1 MGQQKTTQYLV
12 GFAAETQ
19 DLLTY
24 AQNKLEKKNA
34 DMLVANDVSKAQ
46 VGFGHD
52 TNEVTLLQRNA
63 ALEKLPL
70 QSKLALARDIMNR
83 IASQVE
89 GK

>member
-1 MGQQKTTQYLV
+1 M
-12 GFAAETQ
+12 
-19 DLLTY
+19 TY

-63 ALEKLPL
+63 APEKLPL